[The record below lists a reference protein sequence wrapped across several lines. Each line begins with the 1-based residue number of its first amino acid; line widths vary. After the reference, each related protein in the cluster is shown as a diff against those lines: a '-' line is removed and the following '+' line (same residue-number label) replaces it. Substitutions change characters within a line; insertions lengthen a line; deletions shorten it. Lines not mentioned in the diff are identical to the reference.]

1 MSEATQKVID
11 LVKNLTVMELAELV
25 KEMEDVFGVSASAPI
40 MQVAGQ
46 AVAGGAEEKEEK
58 TEFDVMLSSYGDK
71 KIQVIKEVRSLTG
84 LGLKEAKELV
94 ESAPAKIK
102 EGLPKAEAEEIQ
114 KKLEAT
120 GATVEL
126 K

>member
-25 KEMEDVFGVSASAPI
+25 KEMEDVFGVSASAPV